1 MPKDRN
7 IPSSTVTPGAAAPP
21 IAVTIREACRISGLG
36 QTSIWKLR
44 REGRLETVHV
54 PGCDRALVTYRSLVE
69 LLTPSAEAPR
79 RKRGRPRRAE
89 QQAQDTAPMPPPRR
103 RGRPRRAT
111 AQLPETATA
120 TT

>member
-7 IPSSTVTPGAAAPP
+7 IPSSAVTPGAAAPP

-54 PGCDRALVTYRSLVE
+54 PGCDRALVTYRSLVK
-69 LLTPSAEAPR
+69 LLTPSTEAPR
-79 RKRGRPRRAE
+79 RKRGRPSKGE
-89 QQAQDTAPMPPPRR
+89 QQAQRTEPTPSPRR
-103 RGRPRRAT
+103 RGRPRKIPAEL
-111 AQLPETATA
+111 QPEI